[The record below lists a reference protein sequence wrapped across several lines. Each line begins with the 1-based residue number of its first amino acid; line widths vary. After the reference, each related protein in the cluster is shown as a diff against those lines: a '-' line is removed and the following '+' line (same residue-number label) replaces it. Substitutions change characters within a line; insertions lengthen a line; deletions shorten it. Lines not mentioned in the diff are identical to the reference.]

1 MTTSS
6 FSTRGL
12 VLALLLAMTACITPA
27 DPKPMPTPTGSGS
40 SASAST
46 TTGSGAGSTAPA
58 YQPPVAQPAA
68 STSAPSGTMTQTGGM
83 NRASLAYP
91 TGDKSTSAVLIE
103 KFAPAEVNA
112 GQPTEYVIR
121 VTNLTSLTLDDVV
134 ITDDVGDN
142 FSISGTT
149 PQSSGG
155 GKSLRWALGSM
166 APRAVVDIRVAGSA
180 GGPGTFGSCAEVT
193 YASSL
198 CVTTRVVE
206 PMLEITKQAPDSV
219 LACEP
224 IPVRIVVTNRGT
236 GAANNVVI
244 TDDLPSGMTT
254 TDGRSSVTVE
264 VGTLPAGQ
272 ARELTLNLQTTGSGR
287 YTNTATASADG
298 GLRAN
303 SNSTTTI
310 VTKPQLAITKDGPS
324 RQFVGRNFSYSVV
337 VTNRGD
343 GIARDTYVQDA
354 IPAGTRF
361 VSASTGGQLSG
372 SNVVW
377 NLGTLAPGES
387 REVAVT
393 VQGVSKGIVRNVA
406 QAQAYCADPVQAEVE
421 TSVEGIPA
429 ILLEVVDLA
438 DPIEVGGDETYE
450 IRVTNQG
457 SATDTNIRIACGFDN
472 GMQFV
477 TTSGPTTGSP
487 TGNGVVFAP
496 LPALG
501 PGEQATWRV
510 VVKAVAQ
517 GDMRFAVRM
526 ESDELTRPVDET
538 EATNFYE

>member
-6 FSTRGL
+6 LTLRSL
-12 VLALLLAMTACITPA
+12 VLALLVGLTACITPA
-27 DPKPMPTPTGSGS
+27 EPKPKPLPTNTGSGS

-46 TTGSGAGSTAPA
+46 TTGGSGASKQPA
-58 YQPPVAQPAA
+58 AAQPAA
-68 STSAPSGTMTQTGGM
+68 NTSGGSGAMVQTGGM

-91 TGDKSTSAVLIE
+91 TGDVGTSAVLIE
-103 KFAPAEVNA
+103 KFAPVEVNA
-112 GQPTEYVIR
+112 GAATEYVIR

-134 ITDDVGDN
+134 VTDDVGDN
-142 FSISGTT
+142 FTISGTT
-149 PQSSGG
+149 PPSVGSG
-155 GKSLRWALGSM
+155 KNLRWALGSM
-166 APRAVVDIRVAGSA
+166 APRAVLDIRVAGAA

-219 LACEP
+219 LACEA

-236 GAANNVVI
+236 GAANNVTI

-254 TDGRSSVTVE
+254 TDGRSSITVD

-287 YTNTATASADG
+287 YTNTATATADG
-298 GLRAN
+298 GLRAT

-310 VTKPQLAITKDGPS
+310 VTKPQLAITKDGPT
-324 RQFVGRNFSYSVV
+324 RQFVGRNFTYDVS

-343 GIARDTYVQDA
+343 GIARDTILQDA

-372 SNVVW
+372 DRVVW
-377 NLGTLAPGES
+377 GLGNLAPGES
-387 REVAVT
+387 RQVT
-393 VQGVSKGIVRNVA
+393 VMVQGVSKGIVRNIA
-406 QAQAYCADPVQAEVE
+406 QAQAYCAEPVTAQVE
-421 TSVEGIPA
+421 TSIEGIPA
-429 ILLEVVDLA
+429 ILLEVVDLE
-438 DPIEVGGDETYE
+438 DPIEVGSNETYE

-457 SATDTNIRIACGFDN
+457 SATDTNIRISCGFDN

-477 TTSGPTTGSP
+477 TTSGPTSGTSTGS
-487 TGNGVVFAP
+487 GVTFAP
-496 LPALG
+496 LAALG
-501 PGEQATWRV
+501 PGEQAVWRI
-510 VVKAVAQ
+510 VVKATSQ

-526 ESDELTRPVDET
+526 ESDQLTRPVDET